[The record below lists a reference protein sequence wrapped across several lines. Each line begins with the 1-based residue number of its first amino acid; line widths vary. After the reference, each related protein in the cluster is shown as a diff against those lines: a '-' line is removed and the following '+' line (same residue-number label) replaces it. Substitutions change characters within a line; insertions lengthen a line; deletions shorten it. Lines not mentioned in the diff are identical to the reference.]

1 MQNPQSVSDKIKETA
16 KRKNVSIGKMLADC
30 GLSKNTL
37 SSMQSGGFL
46 PRTETLT
53 KIADYLDCSVDYL
66 LGRTDNPQKTTSAI
80 DEYLAR
86 IEAKEPNQAI
96 IMHRNEKGGQEVI
109 QLSEERLQ
117 RILKIIDLMDNE
129 DKKQ

>member
-1 MQNPQSVSDKIKETA
+1 MFWDRFYSQCLKKEIKPNPLAKELGISSGVIT
-16 KRKNVSIGKMLADC
+16 KWKN
-30 GLSKNTL
+30 
-37 SSMQSGGFL
+37 GGI
-46 PRTETLT
+46 PNGETLN

>member
-1 MQNPQSVSDKIKETA
+1 MFKDVFVELLQKNKVSAYKLSKETGIPQSVISYWKSGAKMPSSDNLA
-16 KRKNVSIGKMLADC
+16 KLSQYFGVS
-30 GLSKNTL
+30 T
-37 SSMQSGGFL
+37 
-46 PRTETLT
+46 
-53 KIADYLDCSVDYL
+53 DYL

>member
-1 MQNPQSVSDKIKETA
+1 MDNLQMMAERIKNLCDVKGVSINKMLTESGVGARTYHNILAGSYPSSDK
-16 KRKNVSIGKMLADC
+16 V
-30 GLSKNTL
+30 
-37 SSMQSGGFL
+37 F
-46 PRTETLT
+46 
-53 KIADYLDCSVDYL
+53 KIAEYFNVSVDYL
-66 LGRTDNPQKTTSAI
+66 LGRADSPQKTTSAI